1 MLHLPC
7 SVLDEQDTAGQSRL
21 SHYGGTR
28 ELFCNI
34 SQSLC
39 WIAAEELSKGNFDAD
54 PDDELNQDS
63 CPWVFLGMII
73 Y

>member
-7 SVLDEQDTAGQSRL
+7 SVLEEQDTAGQSRL
-21 SHYGGTR
+21 SHYGGSR

-34 SQSLC
+34 LQSLC
-39 WIAAEELSKGNFDAD
+39 WITPEELSKGTFDAD
-54 PDDELNQDS
+54 PDTVFNQDS
-63 CPWVFLGMII
+63 CPWVFLRMVI